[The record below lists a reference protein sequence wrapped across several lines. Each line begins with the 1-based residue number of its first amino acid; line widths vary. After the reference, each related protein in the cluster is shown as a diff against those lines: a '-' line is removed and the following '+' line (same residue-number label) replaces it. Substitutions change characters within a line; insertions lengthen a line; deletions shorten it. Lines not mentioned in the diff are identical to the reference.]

1 MMKNAKS
8 LPSETIFSGGAM
20 AEWLG
25 RALQKLARRFD
36 SGSCLQFSKSS
47 QLTNRLNKN
56 RKARTPYYSLIAQ
69 R

>member
-36 SGSCLQFSKSS
+36 SGSCLQISLFWTFSEIRSI
-47 QLTNRLNKN
+47 
-56 RKARTPYYSLIAQ
+56 SLL
-69 R
+69 

>member
-36 SGSCLQFSKSS
+36 SGSCLQFLNQVIFSE
-47 QLTNRLNKN
+47 LTNGSNKN
-56 RKARTPYYSLIAQ
+56 KKAT
-69 R
+69 

>member
-36 SGSCLQFSKSS
+36 SGSCLQISLFQAFSKI
-47 QLTNRLNKN
+47 LRI
-56 RKARTPYYSLIAQ
+56 SLIN
-69 R
+69 